1 MPLPQVLQK
10 RSQALQRRLLWE
22 TTLAEVREFLKKEG
36 EQKRGARHES
46 FSSDEKILRFDQEQ
60 NVRLEEELQLSHL
73 RRLEEVFSS
82 YVPLGDKAMD
92 ENGGRTNGRKPG
104 PPRQP
109 GCMTLAEFQE
119 TLTSLVGSEKWADQM
134 ELLFNKVDT
143 SCDGY
148 VDWDEFCTYM
158 LMRYKEKDYVNNG
171 QDTTFTSQPLIKH
184 CLHNK
189 QEVTTRMLAVP
200 SPSPLRFVSVS
211 KEGILT
217 IWDCNLQIQKSCDVC
232 SKAADSQTGRRRFK
246 TWATD
251 AVYMANVHKI
261 AVATTSRDIHFF
273 DISTSNCF
281 EEFHLFALTNVPTC
295 LFYWCKPKAPE
306 SCSLLLWGDDAGNV
320 NLMWFLRPLVG
331 MFEKPFT
338 EEEGPQKVFMQEI
351 KEHHRLVSHQCLT
364 GIHPQPISKIMYVP
378 DGDLVITSSGSPSM
392 AVHIMDIQRKKKT
405 YTWKISKGV
414 TCFDFSK
421 PLNLLV
427 TGGMDHMVRLWNQ
440 YVTSGPVAIL
450 QGHCVTLL
458 DVAIYEPLSQIF
470 SYSKDAVLKV
480 WSITSQRCLK
490 TLVLKFPSV
499 LAGHIL
505 EHGEF
510 PFLLVKSTP
519 SALLVSC
526 GDYIGLLQLQKA
538 DSEDRVPATHNGRVS
553 AAAYN
558 FFFHQVVTTCEDS
571 SLAVWDVE
579 TGAKFLQL
587 NNVHGKEEITCVSFD
602 VSQRHLITGAWN
614 GTIKI
619 WNIQNGHSLHKLQPL
634 GEAEVT
640 GLISFQEH
648 RLLAIGWNKKLALY
662 NMANPED
669 VHIMADIS
677 WLDGQLH
684 KEDILAVDYCPS
696 LGLVATGSFDGE
708 IIVWNLE
715 RQRVVFYL
723 RKSPSRRP
731 TTARSAKKGQSAC
744 RSRCSSKANS
754 THSGHNDSPA
764 PVDKLLFLQHR
775 ATSKTW
781 ISKSILVSSEAGE
794 LHWWSLSGS
803 RHSNSYFYAP
813 AEPEESVLTL
823 STDELNRYL
832 VSGDTA
838 GTIRVWNITDYG
850 LQIIDQKSSLDPPLL
865 FSWKAHLGTIVSAQ
879 HFSLHSQSFI
889 MSASAD
895 QTARIWTLGGKFV
908 GTFGQEKRWN
918 LENPSTYQHP
928 RNPWGQV
935 NKVETKQNGAPVQT
949 DLGTEE
955 SPAQSSKDKSH
966 RYDAASLGQEFT
978 IKELRDASCYVST
991 SRSLS
996 EHGCKAIP
1004 SQTLPSVSIHQCKS
1018 SFDALFEEDPMKKI
1032 CNRQA
1037 RRSMFG
1043 RINAQKLC
1051 RFGGVCTPFQ
1061 VLATPDMEEF
1071 ILPNDLPG
1079 SNWMSSHEFKQLLEP
1094 HTPEAQ
1100 SLERDEQ
1107 SEMKSWHIA
1116 SGKDCFLPP
1125 IGLKTDP

>member
-1 MPLPQVLQK
+1 MPSVLILKVIFKKHIQDPSSLLFDYSAFGVSCQCWANRSSTPPPPPLLRRDLRLAANLPVWPSRAGRKEAAALILSLGIAAFATPVPEHLSMPLPQVLQK

-22 TTLAEVREFLKKEG
+22 STLAEVREFLKKEG
-36 EQKRGARHES
+36 EQKRGTRHES

-73 RRLEEVFSS
+73 RQLEEVFSS
-82 YVPLGDKAMD
+82 YVPLGDKGME
-92 ENGGRTNGRKPG
+92 ENGGRTNGRKAG

-171 QDTTFTSQPLIKH
+171 RDTTFTSQPLIKH

-189 QEVTTRMLAVP
+189 
-200 SPSPLRFVSVS
+200 
-211 KEGILT
+211 
-217 IWDCNLQIQKSCDVC
+217 VC

-246 TWATD
+246 TWTTD

-281 EEFHLFALTNVPTC
+281 EEFHLFVRN
-295 LFYWCKPKAPE
+295 FSFFDQAPE

-351 KEHHRLVSHQCLT
+351 KEHHRLVSHQCLA

-440 YVTSGPVAIL
+440 YVTSGPVAVL
-450 QGHCVTLL
+450 QGHCVTLM

-526 GDYIGLLQLQKA
+526 GDYIGLLQLQKD

-553 AAAYN
+553 AAVYN
-558 FFFHQVVTTCEDS
+558 SFFHQVVTACEDS

-579 TGAKFLQL
+579 TGAKCLQL

-602 VSQRHLITGAWN
+602 VSQRRLITGARN

-619 WNIQNGHSLHKLQPL
+619 WNIQNGHNLHKLQPL

-677 WLDGQLH
+677 WLDGHLH
-684 KEDILAVDYCPS
+684 KEDILTVDYCPS

-723 RKSPSRRP
+723 RRSPSR
-731 TTARSAKKGQSAC
+731 S
-744 RSRCSSKANS
+744 
-754 THSGHNDSPA
+754 SPA

-781 ISKSILVSSEAGE
+781 TSKSILVSSEAGE
-794 LHWWSLSGS
+794 IHWWSLSGS

-813 AEPEESVLTL
+813 AEPEESVLAL

-838 GTIRVWNITDYG
+838 GTIRVWNIVDYG

-895 QTARIWTLGGKFV
+895 QTARIWTLGG
-908 GTFGQEKRWN
+908 R
-918 LENPSTYQHP
+918 S
-928 RNPWGQV
+928 PWGQV
-935 NKVETKQNGAPVQT
+935 TKVETKQNGAPVQT

-955 SPAQSSKDKSH
+955 SPVQSSKDKCH
-966 RYDAASLGQEFT
+966 KYDTASLGQEFI
-978 IKELRDASCYVST
+978 IKELRNERCSVSA
-991 SRSLS
+991 SRSLWEPS
-996 EHGCKAIP
+996 YKAIT
-1004 SQTLPSVSIHQCKS
+1004 SQTLPSVSIHQRK
-1018 SFDALFEEDPMKKI
+1018 
-1032 CNRQA
+1032 
-1037 RRSMFG
+1037 
-1043 RINAQKLC
+1043 
-1051 RFGGVCTPFQ
+1051 
-1061 VLATPDMEEF
+1061 DMQEF

-1079 SNWMSSHEFKQLLEP
+1079 SNWMSSHEFKQLVEP

-1107 SEMKSWHIA
+1107 SEMKNRHMA
-1116 SGKDCFLPP
+1116 SAKDCFLPP
-1125 IGLKTDP
+1125 IGLKNDP